1 MGTGAVI
8 CAYPYVLGQDERVSR
23 VWPFTHRTGQRTKF
37 MKQPILVLTLAL
49 GLSAGL
55 TAGAYA
61 DQSQPASTQIQTQSA
76 QMPSQPAR
84 SDDDPYRASLTR
96 SLASPYDFAD
106 VYTNSEGFPLPGWA
120 HMNNTK

>member
-1 MGTGAVI
+1 MGTADAI
-8 CAYPYVLGQDERVSR
+8 RAYPYALGKTSACPRVVFHASIGSKDK
-23 VWPFTHRTGQRTKF
+23 V
-37 MKQPILVLTLAL
+37 MKQPILILALAL
-49 GLSAGL
+49 GFSAGL
-55 TAGAYA
+55 AAGASA
-61 DQSQPASTQIQTQSA
+61 DQTAPASTQIQSQSA

-84 SDDDPYRASLTR
+84 GDDSDPYRASLTR